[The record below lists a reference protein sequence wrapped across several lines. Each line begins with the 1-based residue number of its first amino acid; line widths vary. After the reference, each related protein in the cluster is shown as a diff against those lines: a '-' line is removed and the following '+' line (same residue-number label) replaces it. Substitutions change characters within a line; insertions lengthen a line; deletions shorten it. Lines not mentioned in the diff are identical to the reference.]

1 VRASILIVG
10 HPTPGTVEFGADH
23 CENYDN
29 ALEILKTNPYAVV
42 VAADRL
48 PKSPD
53 TKINDSF
60 DFLKETRSLNSDVQ
74 TILVGLEIS
83 PLELQRAIN
92 VVGVFKIIPEFE
104 IETLQIAVREA
115 LEEYEL
121 IKQNQAFLLLTQ
133 EQNQRLQHLSILLE
147 EKVKARENF
156 LVEAREKLLQATR
169 RTEALNRA
177 LVTIQ
182 RSLTKQEI
190 EHHLKDALQV
200 ALGLSWTRILFKDQS
215 FLDQVEASSI
225 VNMAVFS
232 APLWRDQ
239 DLLGHIYFARDNKKP
254 FTSDEDDFLLQVSD
268 AVGLAIDRLM
278 ALEAIESVKQEWD
291 STFDSVTD
299 PLSLVDENY
308 QIVRVNKSYA
318 GKTTIPLDN
327 IVGKKCY
334 EVLFNRESPC
344 EKCQLG
350 QSFDLGEV
358 ALPDGSQAHFS
369 VSSHPVRLDTGKKSF
384 ALFYHDISEEQKI
397 QRQILESSKM
407 AEIGTI
413 GSSIAHEIN
422 NPLGGMIAFLQIL
435 KGEIAKADR
444 IYPDIVEMEQA
455 AIRCKTIVE
464 NLLAFTRKSVSN
476 DLQIAQL
483 GELIRLVANIM
494 ELQTRG
500 LGIQID
506 KELNDAAIIIKADT
520 NQLVQV
526 LVNITQNSCE
536 AIAERLA
543 TGKRQPPGKILIKSS
558 YTDDFK
564 KFVKIEITDNGTGI
578 PTPDLAR
585 VFTPFFTTKD
595 KTKNPGLGLSVSYQI
610 VKDHGGQ
617 MEISSLMGQSVTVF
631 ITLPVA
637 KSPTGQQIFD

>member
-10 HPTPGTVEFGADH
+10 HPTPDTVEFGADH
-23 CENYDN
+23 CAHYDS
-29 ALEILKTNPYAVV
+29 ALEILKTDPYAVV

-48 PKSPD
+48 PKA
-53 TKINDSF
+53 KGAQVKESF
-60 DFLKETRSLNSDVQ
+60 EFLKETKFLNANVQ
-74 TILVGLEIS
+74 TILVGSEMS
-83 PLELQRAIN
+83 PQELQRAIN
-92 VVGVFKIIPEFE
+92 AVGVFKIIPEFE
-104 IETLQIAVREA
+104 PDSLQLAVREA

-121 IKQNQAFLLLTQ
+121 IKQNQAFLALTQ
-133 EQNQRLQHLSILLE
+133 EQNQRLQHLSVLLE
-147 EKVKARENF
+147 DKVKARETF

-177 LVTIQ
+177 LVAIQ

-190 EHHLKDALQV
+190 EQHLKDALHV
-200 ALGLSWTRILFKDQS
+200 ALGLSWTRILFRDQI

-225 VNMAVFS
+225 VNMAIFS

-239 DLLGHIYFARDNKKP
+239 DLLGHIYFARDSKKP
-254 FTSDEDDFLLQVSD
+254 FTPDEDDFLLQVSD

-278 ALEAIESVKQEWD
+278 ALEAIESLKQEWD

-299 PLSLVDENY
+299 ALSIVDENY

-318 GKTTIPLDN
+318 KKAQTPLEN
-327 IVGKKCY
+327 IAGRKCH
-334 EVLFNRESPC
+334 EVLFHRPKPC
-344 EKCQLG
+344 ENCHLG

-358 ALPDGSQAHFS
+358 VLPDGNQAHFS
-369 VSSHPVRLDTGKKSF
+369 VSSHSVRLDGGKKAF
-384 ALFYHDISEEQKI
+384 ALFYRDISEEQKI

-435 KGEIAKADR
+435 KGEIPKEDR
-444 IYPDIVEMEQA
+444 IFPDIVEMELA
-455 AIRCKTIVE
+455 AIRCKSIVE
-464 NLLAFTRKSVSN
+464 NLLAFTRKSVTSE
-476 DLQIAQL
+476 LQPASL
-483 GELIRLVANIM
+483 SELIRLVGNIM

-500 LGIQID
+500 LGIQIV
-506 KELNDAAIIIKADT
+506 KELKDPDTKIQVDA

-526 LVNITQNSCE
+526 LVNVMQNSCE
-536 AIAERLA
+536 SIAERMA
-543 TGKRQPPGKILIKSS
+543 EGRRQPPGKISVRSSFTDEKKSHI
-558 YTDDFK
+558 
-564 KFVKIEITDNGTGI
+564 KIEIVDNGVGI

-610 VKDHGGQ
+610 VKEHGGQ
-617 MEISSLMGQSVTVF
+617 MEISSILGQSVTVL